1 MVQQW
6 VAKNN
11 LELIGILE
19 ARFQLAND
27 KAVQMGLGLQG
38 WDFIS
43 NYGQN
48 SKCRILLGWNPQRVS
63 LQMVNLNTQW
73 VTCDVVSLSD
83 SWCIRVTM
91 VYALN
96 TPAERS
102 TLWEYLLSQQA
113 TCGDDPWV
121 VLGDFNAT
129 ISTADRHGGDTNW
142 YGHMD
147 DFPNCINQAE
157 LLQISA
163 KGLHFTWHNGQQN
176 EATILRKLN
185 WAFANRR
192 LLLEWPQVQATFQAR
207 LASDHSPTL
216 ITLTPDR
223 HRPKTR
229 FKFLNLWA
237 DMEGYEAA
245 VQAAWATE
253 THGNPISRLT
263 TKLRVLKGHLS
274 NLHRKHTNYISS
286 RVKQAQDR
294 WQEAQ
299 AGMEVEE
306 SFYKQRSRVH
316 WLKLGDKNTAFF
328 HRSVLHRRHRNA
340 IHSLRKE
347 DGVEERDREELGKMA
362 ASHFK
367 DILSS
372 NRQEPLGS
380 MAHLYPSLI
389 ACPGLYLEEL
399 SFLPAFLKGQASSGS
414 DMSPIQPFP
423 PPVYAWPPP
432 GGDPEEY
439 SVNISD

>member
-19 ARFQLAND
+19 ARFHLANNE
-27 KAVQMGLGLQG
+27 AVQTGLGLQG

-43 NYGQN
+43 SYGQN

-83 SWCIRVTM
+83 SRCIRVTM

-102 TLWEYLLSQQA
+102 TLWQYLLSQQA

-147 DFPNCINQAE
+147 DFPNCINQAK

-176 EATILRKLN
+176 EATILRKLD

-286 RVKQAQDR
+286 RVKQAQVR

-299 AGMEVEE
+299 VGMEVNPNDLSLGRRERDACKLYNALRKVEE
-306 SFYKQRSRVH
+306 SFYKQRSRSSKGR
-316 WLKLGDKNTAFF
+316 WGRGKGPGRAW
-328 HRSVLHRRHRNA
+328 
-340 IHSLRKE
+340 E
-347 DGVEERDREELGKMA
+347 DGSFPLQGYPEHQPAG
-362 ASHFK
+362 
-367 DILSS
+367 IL
-372 NRQEPLGS
+372 
-380 MAHLYPSLI
+380 
-389 ACPGLYLEEL
+389 GLYGPPL
-399 SFLPAFLKGQASSGS
+399 S
-414 DMSPIQPFP
+414 
-423 PPVYAWPPP
+423 
-432 GGDPEEY
+432 
-439 SVNISD
+439 